1 MLHVHDFSYVSYTC
15 CARVPLRASR
25 KILPPDLDP
34 ISSSSVSRIW
44 LASRVYGIEHRLIEF
59 EKENYTRGCPRQ
71 RRTEHGL
78 FLRGSSLDLRGA
90 LHFQRVRVSLSLS
103 PSERSTWFVGGE
115 RTFDRRGVSNGNV
128 VAAQIN
134 EPDLLIRGRGT
145 FENTYYSIHLF
156 ESRLSHLL
164 CYTLED

>member
-90 LHFQRVRVSLSLS
+90 LHFQRVRVSLFLRRREARGS
-103 PSERSTWFVGGE
+103 SEV
-115 RTFDRRGVSNGNV
+115 NV
-128 VAAQIN
+128 RLIEEACRMVM
-134 EPDLLIRGRGT
+134 LLPRKLMNPI
-145 FENTYYSIHLF
+145 Y
-156 ESRLSHLL
+156 
-164 CYTLED
+164 

>member
-90 LHFQRVRVSLSLS
+90 LHL
-103 PSERSTWFVGGE
+103 
-115 RTFDRRGVSNGNV
+115 FDRRGVSNGNV

-134 EPDLLIRGRGT
+134 EPDLLIRGRDT